1 MNLLKRQIVMSILA
15 ILKPHCPPPWNDD
28 GSDVL
33 VSNKNVTHIPLLQP
47 DHPRVKNNSLNIS
60 PRNSY
65 YSVSL
70 LKKSFSTQVQ

>member
-15 ILKPHCPPPWNDD
+15 ILKPHYPPPSNDD
-28 GSDVL
+28 RSDVL
-33 VSNKNVTHIPLLQP
+33 ISNKNLTLLQP